1 MSARDVTATK
11 QRIIDA
17 ARAEFA
23 DHGLAGARI
32 DRIATTAKA
41 SKERLYAYY
50 GDKESLFHAILD
62 DDFGRF
68 LSSVPF
74 DSDDLPGYAVAVFD
88 DLRGTPHVQRLML
101 WGQLQRQ
108 AARISRQ
115 ADANPQWE
123 ARLEAIRRAQSAQ
136 VIGTQWEPT
145 DVLAVIF
152 GIVSSWVVTPGSDGN
167 LDVDPAVLEQRR
179 QIVRDSVNSI
189 LHG

>member
-1 MSARDVTATK
+1 MSVKDVSATK

-32 DRIATTAKA
+32 DRIATTARA

-62 DDFGRF
+62 EDFGRF
-68 LSSVPF
+68 LDSVPF

-88 DLRGTPHVQRLML
+88 DLRRTPHIQRLML
-101 WGQLQRQ
+101 WGQLQGQ
-108 AARISRQ
+108 SARAQRL
-115 ADANPQWE
+115 ANANPRWD

-136 VIGTQWEPT
+136 VIGPTWDPT
-145 DVLAVIF
+145 DVLTVIF
-152 GIVSSWVVTPGSDGN
+152 GIVSSWVITPGSDGN
-167 LDVDPAVLEQRR
+167 IDIAPEELERR
-179 QIVRDSVNSI
+179 REIVRDAVRAI
-189 LHG
+189 FQG

>member
-1 MSARDVTATK
+1 MSVKDVSATK

-68 LSSVPF
+68 LNAVPF
-74 DSDDLPGYAVAVFD
+74 DADDLPGYAVTLFD
-88 DLRGTPHVQRLML
+88 DLRATPHVQRLML
-101 WGQLQRQ
+101 WGQLQGQ
-108 AARISRQ
+108 AARIRQ
-115 ADANPQWE
+115 QSDANPQWN
-123 ARLEAIRRAQSAQ
+123 ARLEAVRESQASR
-136 VIGTQWEPT
+136 VIGASWDPA
-145 DVLAVIF
+145 DVLSVIF

-167 LDVDPAVLEQRR
+167 ADLDPDVLETRR
-179 QIVRDSVNSI
+179 AIVRESVASI
-189 LHG
+189 LRG

>member
-1 MSARDVTATK
+1 MSTRDVSATK

-23 DHGLAGARI
+23 EHGLAGARI

-68 LSSVPF
+68 LDAVPF
-74 DSDDLPGYAVAVFD
+74 DPDDLPTYAVAIFD
-88 DLRGTPHVQRLML
+88 DLRNTPHVQRLML
-101 WGQLQRQ
+101 WGQLQGQ
-108 AARISRQ
+108 ASRIRRQ
-115 ADANPQWE
+115 ADDNPLWD
-123 ARLEAIRRAQSAQ
+123 ARLDGIGRAQSSGA
-136 VIGTQWEPT
+136 IAPQWDPA

-152 GIVSSWVVTPGSDGN
+152 GIVSSWVITPGSDGN
-167 LDVDPAVLEQRR
+167 VDLDADVLSDRR
-179 QIVRDSVNSI
+179 QIVHESVRRI
-189 LHG
+189 LTG

>member
-1 MSARDVTATK
+1 MSGKDVSATK

-62 DDFGRF
+62 EDFGRF
-68 LSSVPF
+68 LDSVAF
-74 DSDDLPGYAVAVFD
+74 DADDLPGYAVAVFD
-88 DLRGTPHVQRLML
+88 DLRRSPHVQRLML
-101 WGQLQRQ
+101 WGQLQGQ
-108 AARISRQ
+108 AARVRQQ

-123 ARLEAIRRAQSAQ
+123 ARLDAIRRAQSAR
-136 VIGTQWEPT
+136 VIEATWEPA
-145 DVLAVIF
+145 DVLAMIF
-152 GIVSSWVVTPGSDGN
+152 GIVSCWVITPGSDGN
-167 LDVDPAVLEQRR
+167 VDLDPGVLETRR
-179 QIVRDSVNSI
+179 QIVRESVGKI
-189 LHG
+189 LGG